1 MRPAVGICAW
11 LAVTASVAAYDFME
25 RPRALLVG
33 APPDGGVAVGG
44 TGFWQSAY
52 RSNAFA
58 AGDLDAVQV
67 EAFGHH
73 AILDAGRWRGGLF
86 YGTHL
91 LGGPVVAG
99 TTAGAEAAQWIMNA
113 VQYEYGLVV
122 AGYANLR
129 LGGAQPALLVEYSR
143 RSYHPFLPKFSEPA
157 ADLLRIGVG
166 AVGMR
171 PRAIPPL
178 SVDAL
183 VRIGWSEIYAFWG
196 AGALPDPRARYTLH
210 SAIEAAYRL
219 RPAIVLFALAALDLI
234 ALRRGGVATDMM
246 LQTGMRIGSEPATI
260 ELFLDGYRSEDTEQ
274 LGPDQ
279 ATRAALWGWGVRFVL
294 AL

>member
-11 LAVTASVAAYDFME
+11 LAVAASIAAYDFME
-25 RPRALLVG
+25 RPRAMLVG

-44 TGFWQSAY
+44 AGFWQSAY
-52 RSNAFA
+52 RGNTLA
-58 AGDLDAVQV
+58 AGDLDAFQV

-73 AILDAGRWRGGLF
+73 AMLDVGRWRSSLF

-99 TTAGAEAAQWIMNA
+99 TTAGAKAAQWIMNA
-113 VQYEYGLVV
+113 VQYEYGLV
-122 AGYANLR
+122 ATGYANLR
-129 LGGAQPALLVEYSR
+129 IGGAQPALLVEYSR
-143 RSYHPFLPKFSEPA
+143 RSYHPFLPKFSEPV

-171 PRAIPPL
+171 PRAIRSL

-183 VRIGWSEIYAFWG
+183 VRIGWSELYEFWG
-196 AGALPDPRARYTLH
+196 ADALPDPRARYTLH
-210 SAIEAAYRL
+210 SAIETAYRL
-219 RPAIVLFALAALDLI
+219 RPTIVFFALAALDLI
-234 ALRRGGVATDMM
+234 ALRDGGVAADTM
-246 LQTGMRIGSEPATI
+246 LQTGVRVGSEPATI

-274 LGPDQ
+274 LAPDQ
-279 ATRAALWGWGVRFVL
+279 ATPAVLWGCGMRFVL

>member
-11 LAVTASVAAYDFME
+11 LAVAASVAAYDFME
-25 RPRALLVG
+25 RPRAMLVG

-52 RSNAFA
+52 RGNTLA
-58 AGDLDAVQV
+58 AGDLDAFQV

-73 AILDAGRWRGGLF
+73 AILDVGRWRGGLF

-99 TTAGAEAAQWIMNA
+99 TTAGAKAAQWIMNA
-113 VQYEYGLVV
+113 VQYEYGLV
-122 AGYANLR
+122 ATGYANLR
-129 LGGAQPALLVEYSR
+129 IGGAQPALLVEYSR

-171 PRAIPPL
+171 PRAMRSL
-178 SVDAL
+178 SVDTL
-183 VRIGWSEIYAFWG
+183 VRIGWSELYEFWG
-196 AGALPDPRARYTLH
+196 ADALPDPRARYTLH
-210 SAIEAAYRL
+210 GAIETAYRL

-234 ALRRGGVATDMM
+234 ALRDGGVAADTL
-246 LQTGMRIGSEPATI
+246 LQTGVRVGSEPATI

-274 LGPDQ
+274 LAPDR
-279 ATRAALWGWGVRFVL
+279 ATPAALWGWGVRFVL

>member
-1 MRPAVGICAW
+1 MRPAVGVCAW

-52 RSNAFA
+52 RGNAFA
-58 AGDLDAVQV
+58 AGDLDAFQV

-73 AILDAGRWRGGLF
+73 TILDAGRWRSGLF

-113 VQYEYGLVV
+113 VQYEYGLV
-122 AGYANLR
+122 ATGYANLR

-143 RSYHPFLPKFSEPA
+143 RSYHPFLPQLSEPA

-183 VRIGWSEIYAFWG
+183 VRIGWSELYAFWG
-196 AGALPDPRARYTLH
+196 ADALPDPRARYTLH

-234 ALRRGGVATDMM
+234 ALRRGGVAADMM
-246 LQTGMRIGSEPATI
+246 LQTGIRIGSEPATI